1 MTNTDQT
8 SNMVNSN
15 KKPIVSA
22 IIPTYNR
29 GWIIKEAVDSI
40 LAQTFCAFELVVVD
54 DGSTDNTLEI
64 LSGYKKDRIRIIQ
77 QDNKGVGA
85 ARNRGATA
93 STGQYIAFLDSDD
106 IWMRDKLSVQVKFF
120 ADHPDA
126 MICQA
131 EEIWIR
137 RGIRVNPKKRHKK
150 PTGMIFEPS
159 LDLCLVSPSA
169 VMMKKSLFDEMGGF
183 DESFRVC
190 EDYDLWLRIG
200 CKYPIFLVD
209 RPLIVKRGGHMD
221 QLSRGD
227 RLDKFRIRSIINI
240 MESGR
245 LSPSQYCAAQLALH
259 KKCMIYGAG
268 CQKRGR
274 VDEAEYYENLAKK
287 YASPGKIK

>member
-1 MTNTDQT
+1 
-8 SNMVNSN
+8 MVNSN
-15 KKPIVSA
+15 KKPIISA

-29 GWIIKEAVDSI
+29 GWILKEAVDSV
-40 LAQTFCAFELVVVD
+40 LAQTFCEFELVVVD
-54 DGSTDNTLEI
+54 DGSIDNTLEI

-93 STGQYIAFLDSDD
+93 SAGQYIAFLDSDD
-106 IWMRDKLSVQVKFF
+106 IWMRDKLSVQAKFF
-120 ADHPDA
+120 TDHPEA
-126 MICQA
+126 MICQTD
-131 EEIWIR
+131 EIWIR

-190 EDYDLWLRIG
+190 EDYDLWLRIN

-209 RPLIVKRGGHMD
+209 RPLIVKRGGHKD
-221 QLSRGD
+221 QLSRGTG
-227 RLDKFRIRSIINI
+227 LDKFRIRSIINI

-245 LSPSQYCAAQLALH
+245 LSPAQYRAAQLTLH
-259 KKCMIYGAG
+259 KKCIIYGAG